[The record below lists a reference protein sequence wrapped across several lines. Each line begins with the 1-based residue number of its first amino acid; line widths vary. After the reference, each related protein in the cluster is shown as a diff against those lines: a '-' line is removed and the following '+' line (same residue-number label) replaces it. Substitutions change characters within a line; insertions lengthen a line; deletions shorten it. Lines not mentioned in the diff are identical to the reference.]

1 MRVLLQGLM
10 KLLQA
15 GERPE
20 APQPAGLTV
29 QLHPY
34 QRQSLRFMLD
44 NERGEGG
51 HRRHFWVPFR
61 TPSGFAFWY
70 SPVFLRACVD
80 VPPAPWGGILAE
92 EMVGFFPLKTL
103 LLGSALIRCL
113 AAIFGVGA
121 THDLLFLS
129 FYARGDA
136 FAPAVFTLRHVWVP
150 AQGCGKTVEV
160 LALILANPAPPDIV
174 AGAQTP
180 DGYIQSR
187 CPHRLAIRDDE
198 DMGISSQ
205 VASMVPKRSIV

>member
-1 MRVLLQGLM
+1 MHRTLPSACRLPDILMGHLSHVWQIMKREMQAWSEKLIQKERCVNVSLPGTFWRMSVALYPDNAALASCRSFFAPKGGVRVLLQGLM

-92 EMVGFFPLKTL
+92 QMVRTDRAHPCWHTTAMLHLKTYSKL
-103 LLGSALIRCL
+103 TACKCML
-113 AAIFGVGA
+113 A
-121 THDLLFLS
+121 
-129 FYARGDA
+129 
-136 FAPAVFTLRHVWVP
+136 
-150 AQGCGKTVEV
+150 
-160 LALILANPAPPDIV
+160 
-174 AGAQTP
+174 
-180 DGYIQSR
+180 
-187 CPHRLAIRDDE
+187 
-198 DMGISSQ
+198 
-205 VASMVPKRSIV
+205 